1 MIWLMLDISWKYY
14 LYVYAYFAAY
24 GTGKSSDSVYDSEDD
39 DNDFNSYHELTNES
53 QSFVQHSQHGNDV
66 EIKMELHDDDM
77 EDDIDWA
84 NDDTQMNG
92 EEDEGV
98 LWADGSNAGDAGDIS
113 SGYAED
119 TFSFTFINAL
129 LGLPRPLG

>member
-1 MIWLMLDISWKYY
+1 M
-14 LYVYAYFAAY
+14 
-24 GTGKSSDSVYDSEDD
+24 YDSEDD
-39 DNDFNSYHELTNES
+39 DNDFTSYHELTNES
-53 QSFVQHSQHGNDV
+53 QSFAQHSKHV
-66 EIKMELHDDDM
+66 EVKMELHDDDM

-84 NDDTQMNG
+84 NDDNDDMQVDR
-92 EEDEGV
+92 EDDDEEVEDEEV
-98 LWADGSNAGDAGDIS
+98 LWAVGSNAAADAGDTVS

>member
-1 MIWLMLDISWKYY
+1 M
-14 LYVYAYFAAY
+14 
-24 GTGKSSDSVYDSEDD
+24 YDSEDD
-39 DNDFNSYHELTNES
+39 DNDFTSYHELTNES
-53 QSFVQHSQHGNDV
+53 QSFAQHSQHSNDV
-66 EIKMELHDDDM
+66 EVKMELHDDDM

-84 NDDTQMNG
+84 TDDDDMQVDR
-92 EEDEGV
+92 EDDDDEVEDGKV
-98 LWADGSNAGDAGDIS
+98 LWAVGSNAAGDAGDAVS